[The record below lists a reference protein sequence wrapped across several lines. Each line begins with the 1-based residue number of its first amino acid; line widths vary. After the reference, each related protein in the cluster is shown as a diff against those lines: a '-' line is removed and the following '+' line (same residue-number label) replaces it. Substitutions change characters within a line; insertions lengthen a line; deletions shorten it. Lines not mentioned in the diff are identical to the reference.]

1 MYAKG
6 YMDEDTLVSA
16 MHLAV
21 IVPGLVALS
30 LLDAP
35 PPAWVRWCL
44 RLVAL
49 FAVVKHLPR
58 VLLTRPSP

>member
-1 MYAKG
+1 
-6 YMDEDTLVSA
+6 MDEEIVSA

-21 IVPGLVALS
+21 IVPGLIALS
-30 LLDAP
+30 VLNEP

-58 VLLTRPSP
+58 VFRRPGP